1 MYCSWLEEVDPQG
14 DVFKE
19 HLLGLLDFPLLSTNH
34 EVNNLLYPVL
44 LLTTGTLPW
53 GCWTMTELL
62 EAVRSF

>member
-34 EVNNLLYPVL
+34 EVNNLLCPVL

-53 GCWTMTELL
+53 TMTELL
-62 EAVRSF
+62 EAVISF